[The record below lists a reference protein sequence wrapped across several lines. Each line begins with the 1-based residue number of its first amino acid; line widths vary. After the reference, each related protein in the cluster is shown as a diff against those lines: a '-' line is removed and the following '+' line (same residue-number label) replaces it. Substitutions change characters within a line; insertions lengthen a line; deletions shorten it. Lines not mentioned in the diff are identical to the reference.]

1 MALCSPWPWGA
12 RVRGVFPAPQ
22 ALLRHRE
29 NPGDVWKAGTE
40 IPVCARLVPS
50 SEPAA
55 A

>member
-1 MALCSPWPWGA
+1 M
-12 RVRGVFPAPQ
+12 RGLFPAPQ

-29 NPGDVWKAGTE
+29 NPGDVWKAVTE
-40 IPVCARLVPS
+40 IPVYAQLVPS